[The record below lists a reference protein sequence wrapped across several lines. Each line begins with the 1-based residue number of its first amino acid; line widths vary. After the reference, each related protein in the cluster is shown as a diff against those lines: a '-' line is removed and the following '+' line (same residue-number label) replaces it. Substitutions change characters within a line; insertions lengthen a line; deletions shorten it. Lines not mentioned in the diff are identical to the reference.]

1 MLSGLK
7 QLPVP
12 PSYIVT
18 TTSSTLVSIKS
29 CDLNHRDI
37 QALEFSALAQA
48 NLHQSQRNTE
58 QKRKRQQTGKYWHLN
73 PIENISAMLMQVV
86 HILPATD
93 FTDRPWESI
102 KKNPSSPSSKLCE
115 HILPSSQQLSGFWVG
130 SCWHDTAHQGGQA
143 KERML
148 HKGSA
153 SYSSFHPESTAVFYN
168 GSIKLLTGRKLK
180 PNAASSSFT
189 SGGETEV

>member
-73 PIENISAMLMQVV
+73 PIENISAMLIQVV

-102 KKNPSSPSSKLCE
+102 KN
-115 HILPSSQQLSGFWVG
+115 ILPLLPASYVSRHSSIFPTALWFLSWQLLAWYSSSRRSSQRENV
-130 SCWHDTAHQGGQA
+130 TQG
-143 KERML
+143 L
-148 HKGSA
+148 C
-153 SYSSFHPESTAVFYN
+153 
-168 GSIKLLTGRKLK
+168 KLLLIPSWIHCSFLQWIYKA
-180 PNAASSSFT
+180 PNR
-189 SGGETEV
+189 